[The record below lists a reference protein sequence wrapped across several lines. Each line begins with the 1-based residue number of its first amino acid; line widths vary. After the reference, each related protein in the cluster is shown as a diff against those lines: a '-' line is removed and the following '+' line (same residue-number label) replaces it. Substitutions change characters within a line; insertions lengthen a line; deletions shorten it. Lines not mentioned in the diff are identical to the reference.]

1 MNNDLS
7 EIYQAIIL
15 DHNKNPRNARSM
27 SSPTHIATGYN
38 PLCGDEIKV
47 YILINKNHIFDISF
61 ISEGCAISKASASL
75 MTLAVKNENLISV
88 NNKIKEFNNLFNTK
102 KENFIFLKDGVI
114 SLLFKS
120 SFASSASEFAFNFSG
135 LKFSLKTFSLAET
148 LDSIT

>member
-102 KENFIFLKDGVI
+102 KENSINYEALGELIALKGVNKFPARI
-114 SLLFKS
+114 KCATLAWHTLG
-120 SFASSASEFAFNFSG
+120 SA
-135 LKFSLKTFSLAET
+135 LKVKNN
-148 LDSIT
+148 